1 MLTSSCSGLVLLLGL
16 TQTYILLLGVL
27 SVDHTCQN
35 WIRSKKNKTKQ
46 PSHLHF
52 LLSHI
57 YWFISHYFSSL
68 AAYPLSWLREAL
80 SLQMKHVA
88 FSLLLKGKGSETG
101 CSELGWWKGP
111 AVLTVINVS
120 FRCQGTLWIYIKA
133 EKMSSIMNGFS
144 VLFSIF
150 QSHTSLKANLIFPKK
165 SNVLVLWMFWY
176 CECSGTADPATVD
189 PGAVGSG
196 TVDSGPLE
204 YNIFCP
210 NKSHFALR

>member
-1 MLTSSCSGLVLLLGL
+1 MSCQLTIPVRIG
-16 TQTYILLLGVL
+16 YA
-27 SVDHTCQN
+27 
-35 WIRSKKNKTKQ
+35 RKKNKTKQ

-165 SNVLVLWMFWY
+165 SNVLVLWMFWNCRSCNCRSWCCRFWY
-176 CECSGTADPATVD
+176 CWFWSTWIQHFLPKQIT
-189 PGAVGSG
+189 
-196 TVDSGPLE
+196 
-204 YNIFCP
+204 FCFTIIL
-210 NKSHFALR
+210 H